1 MPAFS
6 ESCAHQG
13 AKHAAHSDTVLW
25 TSKRHCVSHLRKIL
39 NATVGIVCPYI
50 IPVALAL

>member
-1 MPAFS
+1 MQAFS
-6 ESCAHQG
+6 QSYVHQG
-13 AKHAAHSDTVLW
+13 AKLAVHSDTVLW
-25 TSKRHCVSHLRKIL
+25 TSKSHCVSHLRKSL